1 MNPITFPYHSVFIK
15 LYTRSQNAR
24 IDFSLPIFK
33 NHYPLINTNNNFTYL
48 RSGVVKTANKIYEY
62 WLHGDSLIY
71 IESENI
77 LVGKG
82 IVLDAETLDIL
93 IVTVVPKKYINV
105 AYTEKGYLNR
115 CLEIY
120 VSQDFV
126 GSKAF
131 NKLHPFIK
139 NIKLIALPN
148 KELKKLYG

>member
-1 MNPITFPYHSVFIK
+1 MNPITFLHYSPSI
-15 LYTRSQNAR
+15 YTRNQNAR
-24 IDFSLPIFK
+24 TDFTLPTFK
-33 NHYPLINTNNNFTYL
+33 NYYTLIARNLGSIYL
-48 RSGVVKTANKIYEY
+48 RNGVVKSNSKIYNY

-71 IESENI
+71 IQSDNI
-77 LVGKG
+77 LIGKG
-82 IVLDAETLDIL
+82 IILDAETLDIL
-93 IVTVVPKKYINV
+93 MVTVIPKKYINV
-105 AYTEKGYLNR
+105 VNTNKGYLNR

>member
-1 MNPITFPYHSVFIK
+1 MNPITFSYHSGFIK
-15 LYTRSQNAR
+15 LYTRNQNAR
-24 IDFSLPIFK
+24 IDFTLPTFK
-33 NHYPLINTNNNFTYL
+33 NYYTLIARNLGSTYL
-48 RSGVVKTANKIYEY
+48 RNGVIKTANKIHEH

-105 AYTEKGYLNR
+105 GYTNKGYLNR

-131 NKLHPFIK
+131 NKLQPFIK

>member
-1 MNPITFPYHSVFIK
+1 MNPITFSHYSPAI
-15 LYTRSQNAR
+15 YTRNQNAR
-24 IDFSLPIFK
+24 TDFTLPIFK
-33 NHYPLINTNNNFTYL
+33 NHYTLINTNSGNIFL
-48 RSGVVKTANKIYEY
+48 RNGVVKSNSKILNY
-62 WLHGDSLIY
+62 WLYGDSLIY
-71 IESENI
+71 IQSDNI
-77 LVGKG
+77 LIGKG
-82 IVLDAETLDIL
+82 IILDAETLDIL
-93 IVTVVPKKYINV
+93 MVTLVPKKYINV
-105 AYTEKGYLNR
+105 VNTNKGYLNR